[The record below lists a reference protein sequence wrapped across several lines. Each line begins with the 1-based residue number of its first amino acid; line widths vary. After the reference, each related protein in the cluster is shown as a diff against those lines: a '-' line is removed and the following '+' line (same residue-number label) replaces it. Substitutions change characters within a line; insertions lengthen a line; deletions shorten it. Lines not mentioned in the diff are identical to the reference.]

1 MVKIDKEL
9 DTMEAN
15 VMKMARQVISMHEKV
30 VEVLEN
36 PDREMELEIMQA
48 DDIINHMEEEVNDQ
62 AVRSLA
68 LLSPVAS
75 DLRKVVADIKIA
87 SELERIG
94 DYAKNVAKYL
104 LKQDAQFPHVLEYAQ
119 QMEKYMINMLQE
131 TMKAYEERDVESAF
145 EIVKRD
151 QYLNQLVKEI
161 RARLKEESGE
171 NLIEDVFVV
180 SGMLRNIER
189 AGDHIKNIC
198 EHIIYMMKGQHYDF
212 G

>member
-131 TMKAYEERDVESAF
+131 TMKAYEERNVESAF

-180 SGMLRNIER
+180 SLSLI
-189 AGDHIKNIC
+189 HI
-198 EHIIYMMKGQHYDF
+198 
-212 G
+212 

>member
-1 MVKIDKEL
+1 MVKIEKEL

-87 SELERIG
+87 SELKRIG

-131 TMKAYEERDVESAF
+131 TMKAYEERNVESAF

>member
-9 DTMEAN
+9 DTMESN
-15 VMKMARQVISMHEKV
+15 VMKMAKQVIAMHEKV
-30 VEVLEN
+30 VEVLGS

-104 LKQDAQFPHVLEYAQ
+104 LKQDTQIPYVLDYAQ
-119 QMEKYMINMLQE
+119 QMEKYMITMLQE
-131 TMKAYEERDVESAF
+131 TMKAYEERNVETAF
-145 EIVKRD
+145 EIVKKD

-161 RARLKEESGE
+161 RAGLRSQQGE
-171 NLIEDVFVV
+171 NIIDEIFMI
-180 SGMLRNIER
+180 SAMLRNIER

>member
-131 TMKAYEERDVESAF
+131 TMKAYEERNVESAF

-189 AGDHIKNIC
+189 AGDQIKNIC